1 VENTNARQHKG
12 EPRLPF
18 NLSLRVL
25 FFIFEGWSV
34 FVFGNRFPLPL
45 FLSIPIRDQEQT
57 YFFER

>member
-25 FFIFEGWSV
+25 FFIIEGLS
-34 FVFGNRFPLPL
+34 FLFLETISPLPL
-45 FLSIPIRDQEQT
+45 FFSIPIRDQEQT